1 MLGNKMRT
9 TAKKAP
15 RRAKHRTSK
24 QPVTELVHVS
34 GRLERGK
41 VKLSRPVAWS
51 EGQEVV
57 VIPLP
62 PSISESVAPPL
73 ELLEEDAREFA
84 RRPETL
90 AVINRNELD

>member
-1 MLGNKMRT
+1 MRT
-9 TAKKAP
+9 TAKKTP
-15 RRAKHRTSK
+15 RRVKHRAPK

-34 GRLERGK
+34 GRVERGK

-62 PSISESVAPPL
+62 PSITEGVAPPL

-90 AVINRNELD
+90 AAINRSELD